1 MAQDKKAEGGALT
14 LVLARG
20 IGQAFTAKTVDAVRC
35 GTSSSKE
42 GAQDL
47 AMKVALL
54 AIAPVI
60 ICLLAVS
67 AIFSAAE
74 TALTGASRG
83 RMHQLE
89 RDGDRA
95 ARRVNALISNRE
107 TMIGSVLLGNNL
119 INILASA
126 LVTEVLTKT
135 IPGGL
140 GVAVA
145 TGLMTV
151 LVLVFAE
158 VLPKT
163 LAITRS
169 DDVARFLSG
178 PTLFVV
184 WLFGPVVFAVQ
195 FFVRKM
201 LSPFGLKIDME
212 TDVLAAHEE
221 IRGAVE
227 YHHSEGLVESGDRR
241 MLGGVLDLAGL
252 DVSQI
257 MVHRKSIEMLDAD
270 LPPRELVEQAL
281 AAPHT
286 RLPLYRDD
294 PENIVGL
301 LHAKDLLRALADS
314 EGGVDAL
321 DIAAI
326 AREPWFI
333 PDTTNLK
340 DQLNAFLK
348 RRNHFALV
356 VDEYG
361 ALQGLVTLED
371 ILEEIV
377 GDIEDEH
384 DLAVEGVRKQPD
396 GSVNVDG
403 DVAIRDLNRAM
414 DWDLPDDQAV
424 TVAGLVIHEA
434 QAIPDPGQ
442 TFIFHG
448 HRFQVLRR
456 QRNQITAL
464 RIGPPIEE
472 EER

>member
-1 MAQDKKAEGGALT
+1 M
-14 LVLARG
+14 
-20 IGQAFTAKTVDAVRC
+20 
-35 GTSSSKE
+35 S
-42 GAQDL
+42 
-47 AMKVALL
+47 VALI

-60 ICLLAVS
+60 LGLLAIS

-74 TALTGASRG
+74 TSLTGASRG

-95 ARRVNALISNRE
+95 AARVNRLMGDQE

-119 INILASA
+119 INILCSA
-126 LVTEVLTKT
+126 LATQVLTRT
-135 IPGGL
+135 IPGGW
-140 GVAVA
+140 GIAAA
-145 TGLMTV
+145 TAIMTV

-169 DDVARFLSG
+169 DDVARLLSG
-178 PTLFVV
+178 PTEAAV
-184 WLFGPVVFAVQ
+184 WLFGPVVAAVQ
-195 FFVRKM
+195 WFCRGAIRLV
-201 LSPFGLKIDME
+201 GITIDPE
-212 TDVLAAHEE
+212 ANVLAAHEE

-241 MLGGVLDLAGL
+241 MLGGVLDLADM
-252 DVSQI
+252 DVDQI
-257 MVHRKSIEMLDAD
+257 MVHRKSIAMLDAD
-270 LPPRELVEQAL
+270 LPPRELVRQAL
-281 AAPHT
+281 EAPHT
-286 RLPLYRDD
+286 RLPLYRGDT
-294 PENIVGL
+294 ENIIGT
-301 LHAKDLLRALADS
+301 LHAKDLLAAIVAAD
-314 EGGVDAL
+314 GRMDDL

-326 AREPWFI
+326 VREPWFI
-333 PDTTNLK
+333 PDTTHLK

-348 RRNHFALV
+348 RQTHFALV

-377 GDIEDEH
+377 GDIKDEH
-384 DLAVEGVRKQPD
+384 DLSAEGVRRQPD

-403 DVAIRDLNRAM
+403 SVAVRDLNRVM
-414 DWDLPDDQAV
+414 DWNLPDEQAV
-424 TVAGLVIHEA
+424 TIAGLVIHEA
-434 QAIPDPGQ
+434 QAIPEPGQ

-448 HRFQVLRR
+448 HRFQILRR

-464 RIGPPIEE
+464 KVSPKIEE
-472 EER
+472 TKT